1 MSAADQ
7 IYNAVSNHRHR
18 NTGNDGTGDT
28 QCTRSRPRAQNP
40 RTTSYRNA
48 SDAARGSAS
57 GRGLAHTTNA
67 APSRWHGAGRSGTWS
82 REHSLPPRPKQPP
95 RFEAHCHTTPLRAC
109 CWRRPPPPRPVHV
122 LGTRCGLT
130 SGKKLCPAQSDPLS
144 QNKYQN
150 LCRYS
155 IWTECHQIHWCM
167 MVEQNQM

>member
-7 IYNAVSNHRHR
+7 IYNAVNNHRHR

-57 GRGLAHTTNA
+57 GRGLARTTNA

-82 REHSLPPRPKQPP
+82 REHSLPRRPKQPP

-109 CWRRPPPPRPVHV
+109 CWRRPRRPTMQCWRRDDRTPGCILHRGDSFRAEAHPFPVHRSPR
-122 LGTRCGLT
+122 LET
-130 SGKKLCPAQSDPLS
+130 
-144 QNKYQN
+144 
-150 LCRYS
+150 
-155 IWTECHQIHWCM
+155 
-167 MVEQNQM
+167 